1 MTLLSLVSQQRRDI
15 SHLPGELRAT
25 QQIKLRT
32 EGLNK
37 DQLPL
42 KCISLDS
49 TKKKT
54 LISAAGNKPSIQARA
69 ALICW
74 AGQALGSVR
83 MSDA

>member
-42 KCISLDS
+42 KWISHDS

-54 LISAAGNKPSIQARA
+54 HSSQQLAISHPFRHEQR
-69 ALICW
+69 
-74 AGQALGSVR
+74 
-83 MSDA
+83 